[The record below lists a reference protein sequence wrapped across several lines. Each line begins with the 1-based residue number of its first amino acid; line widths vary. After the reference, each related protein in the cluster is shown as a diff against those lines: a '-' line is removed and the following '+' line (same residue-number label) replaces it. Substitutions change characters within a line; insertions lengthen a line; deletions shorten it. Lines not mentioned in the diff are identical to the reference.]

1 MSANITEIEPPPGL
15 RDGDRLDAGEFHR
28 RYLAMPFVKNAQL
41 IDGVVQM
48 ASPVGIENHSLP
60 HGDIMTWLGAYRF
73 GLPGVMLG
81 DNGTFRVDDENEPQ
95 PDAML
100 LLAGESGGN
109 TWIDEHDFLRG
120 SPELIVEIAGS
131 SARLDA
137 GAKRDLYERIGVR
150 EYLLWRVP
158 EQRIDWWR
166 LADGRF
172 LPLNPDEQGILRSAV
187 FPGLWLNVPA
197 LIAGRMDLVK
207 TTLDAGLAG
216 AEHLA
221 FAHRLR
227 AGTSGR
233 TGRT

>member
-28 RYLAMPFVKNAQL
+28 RYLAMPFVKSAQL

-48 ASPVGIENHSLP
+48 ASPVYLDQHGGPHS
-60 HGDIMTWLGAYRF
+60 DIVFWLGYFRSSLQRLRVA
-73 GLPGVMLG
+73 
-81 DNGTFRVDDENEPQ
+81 DNTSLRIDTANEVQ

-100 LLAGESGGN
+100 LLDPDRSGG
-109 TWIDEHDFLRG
+109 TWLEGRLLRG

-221 FAHRLR
+221 FADGLR
-227 AGTSGR
+227 NRDSG
-233 TGRT
+233 